1 MMWLLINLRL
11 VLDIKVIDIKIQLLY
26 LSLEVFYDKKSTDI
40 ISTTILNTPCLQV
53 VKALKVWLY

>member
-1 MMWLLINLRL
+1 MMWLLINLWL

-26 LSLEVFYDKKSTDI
+26 LSLEVFYDKSTDI
-40 ISTTILNTPCLQV
+40 ISMTILNTPCMQV

>member
-26 LSLEVFYDKKSTDI
+26 LSLEVFYDKSTDI
-40 ISTTILNTPCLQV
+40 ISMTILNTPCMQV

>member
-1 MMWLLINLRL
+1 MMWLLINLQL

-26 LSLEVFYDKKSTDI
+26 LSLEVFYDKSTDI
-40 ISTTILNTPCLQV
+40 ISMTILNTPCMQV

>member
-40 ISTTILNTPCLQV
+40 ISMTILNTPCLQV